1 MSSIEV
7 FTLIAGLIG
16 GLALF
21 LYGMNEMSG
30 ALTKAAGGKLE
41 STLSKITSNKLIAYL
56 FGVGVTALVQSSS
69 ASTVM
74 VVGLVNSGIMS
85 LKEAVNVILGANLGT
100 TYTAWLLSLNA
111 ISSDNFI
118 INLLKPT
125 SFTPFLAIIGSAIL
139 MFSHNDKKKNIGSIL
154 MGFSILMFGMSMMS
168 SAVAPL
174 KSVPEFTD
182 FLTRFSNPIL
192 GFLVGTLFTMI
203 IQSSAGTI
211 GVVQALSL
219 SVAINY
225 SVALPI
231 VIGAEVGTC
240 ITAMLSS
247 LGANKNGKRA
257 ALMHLYFNLIKALSF
272 MIIFYSLNAVFHFS
286 FLQIQA
292 GMVGIATIHTL
303 VNLVSTPLMLP
314 FSGILVKLATATI
327 PYDER
332 EQKEMEE
339 RKEILILDP
348 MFLSNPAFALEQ
360 SRQATVDMALYTQE
374 SLLKAISIVNN
385 YDETVAEDVSK
396 LEKKVDKY
404 EDELGTYLVKI
415 SSHHLSTDNSH
426 LLSILLHTISDFE
439 RISDHALNIMQ
450 IAERMHANGRSFS
463 PKAQEELKVL
473 SDAVSEIVDISVKAF
488 KDNDLNLAK
497 TVEPLEEVI
506 DGIHMEVK
514 RRHVR
519 RLRKGK
525 CTIEHGFDLTDIGT
539 DFERISDHCSNIAV
553 CLLQVSEDGFDTHEY
568 LEMLKQEKNTAFEES
583 VELYE
588 RKYTL
593 PKLKKNEED
602 EEDNIDSSFAAE
614 HPLLVS
620 DKAESQKNNK
630 STKVIGKKESGKK
643 ESEKDSKKSKDKK
656 PKDKK
661 IKKKDK

>member
-100 TYTAWLLSLNA
+100 TFTAWLLSLNA

-303 VNLVSTPLMLP
+303 VNLVSTPLMFP
-314 FSGILVKLATATI
+314 VSGILVKLATATI

-488 KDNDLNLAK
+488 KDNDLSLAK